1 MTDKI
6 FNSLSLLLLLFCVSL
21 PGFAEDKIKPFV
33 LASVSAGKVSEKIPD
48 IKTALEKNGFTIVGE
63 YAPYEGTHLIIVSN
77 DKLQKAGANHDRA
90 GYIAAQRV
98 SLTQRDNQVQVAYTY
113 PPYMGAA
120 YHVDVDLGD
129 VTNALKLALGFTR
142 LFGPAE
148 GKTVTEIKKYHYM
161 FGMEYFDDYL
171 ELASYSSHSSALA
184 ALEKNFKK
192 ADSGVSKVYSVA
204 IPGTKQL
211 LVGVAMKKFA
221 RKGVEGNK
229 YMDDAF
235 IMSEIDFKEIR
246 SAAHLPYEILVTGDR
261 IEALHARFRIAINF
275 TDLSMMG
282 DHSFMNIMASPDAIK
297 QALTAV
303 AGGEVDDE
311 Y

>member
-1 MTDKI
+1 MTYRI
-6 FNSLSLLLLLFCVSL
+6 TRSLSLLLLLSCVSL
-21 PGFAEDKIKPFV
+21 TGFAQDKIKPFV
-33 LASVSAGKVSEKIPD
+33 LASVSEGQLNEKIPEV
-48 IKTALEKNGFTIVGE
+48 KAALEKNGFSIVGE
-63 YAPYEGTHLIIVSN
+63 YAPYQGTHLIIVSN
-77 DKLQKAGANHDRA
+77 DKLQQAGASHDRA

-98 SLTQRDNQVQVAYTY
+98 SLTQRDNQVQIAYTY
-113 PPYMGAA
+113 PPYMAAA
-120 YHVDVDLGD
+120 YRVDVDLGD
-129 VTNALKLALGFTR
+129 VANALKTALGFTR
-142 LFGPAE
+142 LYGPAE
-148 GKTVTEIKKYHYM
+148 GKTVAEIKKYHYM

-171 ELASYSSHSSALA
+171 ELASYSDHSRALA

-192 ADSGVSKVYSVA
+192 ANTGVSKVYSVA
-204 IPGTKQL
+204 IPGTKQV
-211 LVGVAMKKFA
+211 LVGVAMKKHA
-221 RKGVEGNK
+221 RAGVEGNK

-246 SAAHLPYEILVTGDR
+246 SAAHLPYEILVSGDR

-282 DHSFMNIMASPDAIK
+282 DHSFMKIMASPNAIK